1 MTRLAE
7 ELDTIRDRSTVLQEQ
22 VIEERA
28 EVMNQ
33 RLFVLSILSAVF
45 LPISFVTGLFGV
57 NVGGIPGVESPG
69 AFALLVVGLAL
80 ATLLMLALFRWRRW
94 I

>member
-1 MTRLAE
+1 MFDPSVVCLFLEVARL
-7 ELDTIRDRSTVLQEQ
+7 RGSRG
-22 VIEERA
+22 
-28 EVMNQ
+28 
-33 RLFVLSILSAVF
+33 
-45 LPISFVTGLFGV
+45 LPFVTGLFGV
-57 NVGGIPGVESPG
+57 NVGGMPGVESPG